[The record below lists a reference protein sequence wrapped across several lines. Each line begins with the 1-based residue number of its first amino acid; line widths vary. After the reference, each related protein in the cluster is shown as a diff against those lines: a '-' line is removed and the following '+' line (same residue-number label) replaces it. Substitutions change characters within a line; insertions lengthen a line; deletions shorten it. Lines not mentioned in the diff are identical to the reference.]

1 MCLNQGSVP
10 YVDLWTQITMST
22 NNKPSA
28 GARTVPP
35 IKIIKNKVVN
45 NINTDNNSQSQSA
58 ANKRSLPSSPTTP
71 TNTANSVATNAT
83 KKSRFFISPNRYS
96 VLADNETYST
106 NSNDNN
112 LVEIDTQSQ
121 GSVHSTTHT
130 QKKLDLP
137 PPIFVKGVKDFF
149 ELSKELAA
157 ITGPDSF
164 SCKSTS
170 SHLKL
175 QLDTPDNY
183 RKIIHFLKDNDAE
196 YHTYQLKSDKAFR
209 VVLRNLHPST
219 PVSEISAAIE
229 EIGHSVRQ
237 VTNIIHHRTKIPLP
251 LFFVDLEIDEN
262 NSDIFD
268 VTSILYTKIKVEE
281 PHKQRQI
288 PQCLNCQSY
297 GHTKS
302 YCSYSPRCVKCGGNH
317 LSTNCSKSRETP
329 ATCALCNDNHPAN
342 YKGCTVYKELQQR
355 RRHPVSSNHA
365 RLQHPQQP
373 QHPPVDQSNYQ
384 PANQETSH
392 TTNKPSTRSYANVTG
407 NGTTQNNTDNSSTNV
422 DFMLTKFLDELKS
435 IVNPLINLLTTV
447 ITKLIESKNDK

>member
-1 MCLNQGSVP
+1 MP
-10 YVDLWTQITMST
+10 T
-22 NNKPSA
+22 NNQPS

-35 IKIIKNKVVN
+35 IKIIKRNKVVS
-45 NINTDNNSQSQSA
+45 NINTDNNPQSQSTT
-58 ANKRSLPSSPTTP
+58 NKRSLSSSSTTP
-71 TNTANSVATNAT
+71 SNTDNSFATATT
-83 KKSRFFISPNRYS
+83 KKSRVFVSPNRYS

-106 NSNDNN
+106 NSIDNN
-112 LVEIDTQSQ
+112 PVEVDTQSQ
-121 GSVHSTTHT
+121 ESVNSTKHT
-130 QKKLDLP
+130 QKKFDLP
-137 PPIFVKGVKDFF
+137 PPIFVKGVKDFLG
-149 ELSKELAA
+149 LSKELAV

-196 YHTYQLKSDKAFR
+196 YHTYQLKSDNAFR

-237 VTNIIHHRTKIPLP
+237 VTNIIHHQTKIPLP

-281 PHKQRQI
+281 PHKQHQI

-302 YCSYSPRCVKCGGNH
+302 Y
-317 LSTNCSKSRETP
+317 
-329 ATCALCNDNHPAN
+329 
-342 YKGCTVYKELQQR
+342 
-355 RRHPVSSNHA
+355 
-365 RLQHPQQP
+365 
-373 QHPPVDQSNYQ
+373 
-384 PANQETSH
+384 
-392 TTNKPSTRSYANVTG
+392 
-407 NGTTQNNTDNSSTNV
+407 
-422 DFMLTKFLDELKS
+422 
-435 IVNPLINLLTTV
+435 
-447 ITKLIESKNDK
+447 

>member
-1 MCLNQGSVP
+1 MP
-10 YVDLWTQITMST
+10 T

-28 GARTVPP
+28 IRTVPP
-35 IKIIKNKVVN
+35 IKIIKNKVVG
-45 NINTDNNSQSQSA
+45 NINTDNKLQSQLES
-58 ANKRSLPSSPTTP
+58 NKRSLPSSPTSP
-71 TNTANSVATNAT
+71 SNTANPSATSAT
-83 KKSRFFISPNRYS
+83 KKSRFFITPNRYS
-96 VLADNETYST
+96 VLAEDENYST
-106 NSNDNN
+106 NSNNNN
-112 LVEIDTQSQ
+112 LIDVDTQSQ
-121 GSVHSTTHT
+121 GSMHSTTHT
-130 QKKLDLP
+130 QNKLDLP

-149 ELSKELAA
+149 QLSKELAI
-157 ITGPDSF
+157 ITGPNSF

-183 RKIIHFLKDNDAE
+183 RKIIHFLKDNNAE

-229 EIGHSVRQ
+229 EIGHTVRQ
-237 VTNIIHHRTKIPLP
+237 VTNIIHRQTKIPLP
-251 LFFVDLEIDEN
+251 LFFIDLEIEEN

-317 LSTNCSKSRETP
+317 LSTTCSKSRETP
-329 ATCALCNDNHPAN
+329 ATCALCNANHPAN

-355 RRHPVSSNHA
+355 RRHFVNPKHA
-365 RLQHPQQP
+365 RLPYPQQP
-373 QHPPVDQSNYQ
+373 QHPPADQSNYQ
-384 PANQETSH
+384 PADQPTSH
-392 TTNKPSTRSYANVTG
+392 ATNKPSTRSCANVTG
-407 NGTTQNNTDNSSTNV
+407 NDTTQNNSDNSSINV
-422 DFMLTKFLDELKS
+422 DSMLTKFLDELKS
-435 IVNPLINLLTTV
+435 VVNPLITLLTTV

>member
-1 MCLNQGSVP
+1 MPSK
-10 YVDLWTQITMST
+10 
-22 NNKPSA
+22 NKPLT
-28 GARTVPP
+28 ARTVPP
-35 IKIIKNKVVN
+35 IKIIKNKVVGS
-45 NINTDNNSQSQSA
+45 ISTDNNLQSQLES
-58 ANKRSLPSSPTTP
+58 NKRSLPSSPTSP
-71 TNTANSVATNAT
+71 SNTANSPTTSAT
-83 KKSRFFISPNRYS
+83 KKSKFFISSNRYS
-96 VLADNETYST
+96 VLAEDEPYST

-112 LVEIDTQSQ
+112 PIHVDTQSQ
-121 GSVHSTTHT
+121 GSMHSTTHT
-130 QKKLDLP
+130 QKKIDLP
-137 PPIFVKGVKDFF
+137 PPIFVKGVKNFF
-149 ELSKELAA
+149 ELSKELAI

-175 QLDTPDNY
+175 QLDTADNY
-183 RKIIHFLKDNDAE
+183 RKIIHFLKDNNAE

-229 EIGHSVRQ
+229 EIGHTVRK
-237 VTNIIHHRTKIPLP
+237 VTNIIHHQTKIPLP
-251 LFFVDLEIDEN
+251 LFFVDLEIEEN

-302 YCSYSPRCVKCGGNH
+302 YCSYTPRCVKCGGNH
-317 LSTNCSKSRETP
+317 LSTSCSKSRETP
-329 ATCALCNDNHPAN
+329 ATCALCNNNHPAN
-342 YKGCTVYKELQQR
+342 YKGCTVYKELHQR
-355 RRHPVSSNHA
+355 RRHFVGSKHA
-365 RLQHPQQP
+365 RLPHPQQP

-384 PANQETSH
+384 PANQPTSH
-392 TTNKPSTRSYANVTG
+392 ATNKHSTRSYANVTG
-407 NGTTQNNTDNSSTNV
+407 NDTTQNNSDNSSTSV
-422 DFMLTKFLDELKS
+422 DLMLTKFLDELKS
-435 IVNPLINLLTTV
+435 VVNPLITLLTTV